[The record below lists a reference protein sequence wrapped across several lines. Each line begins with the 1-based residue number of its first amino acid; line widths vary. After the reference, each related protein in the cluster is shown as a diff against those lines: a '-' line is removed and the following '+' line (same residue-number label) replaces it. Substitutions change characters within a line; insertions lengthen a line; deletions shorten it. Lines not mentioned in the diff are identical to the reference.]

1 MTKLKPGDF
10 NHFRKSRPNA
20 GERNKMR
27 LTTEPSLP
35 LKTRSFLGFCV
46 QRQRGP
52 PGPRSQLF
60 VSAIQSIS
68 MSNGPVHSGTQ
79 KKIRAGGLVGKKRL

>member
-1 MTKLKPGDF
+1 VTWNTL
-10 NHFRKSRPNA
+10 SA
-20 GERNKMR
+20 GQG
-27 LTTEPSLP
+27 PVASVHGGQGSLP
-35 LKTRSFLGFCV
+35 LKTRSFLDFCV
-46 QRQRGP
+46 PRLRGP

-60 VSAIQSIS
+60 VSAIQSTS